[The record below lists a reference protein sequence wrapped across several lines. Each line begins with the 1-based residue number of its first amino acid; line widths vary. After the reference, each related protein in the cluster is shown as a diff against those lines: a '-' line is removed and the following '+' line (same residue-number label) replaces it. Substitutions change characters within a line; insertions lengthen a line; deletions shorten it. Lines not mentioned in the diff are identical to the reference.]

1 MPKKPTKKAVEKKK
15 PSKTQTRNAVGLGK
29 ATARN
34 AVGLG
39 KASAKTNV
47 VVKIDQRK
55 TTTARK
61 PSAPQQRNA
70 PSTVVIQ
77 GSAPQSFYP
86 VYQPSAPALSGPV
99 MTAEMVK
106 SIAREV
112 FPGEAH
118 KIGIKPALTKNNLE
132 SAAHFS
138 IYPDWETVS
147 SLSDARQSGGLS
159 AFEPT
164 FSWKS
169 NSEYPEESSYNL
181 SVPISS
187 SRSTLTGVMSSGQS
201 VPTWAKLPSAPSSKA
216 PSVVS
221 SKAPSVAS
229 SKAPSVVS
237 SKAPSVAQDQA
248 KGSDFTGT
256 AFAVASSKAP
266 SVASAAAAPAVV
278 LPEEEPKKLPIIP
291 TGNKI
296 TIKTPAKRPPIK
308 IGPEIPDDEVSVY
321 SSASSARQRAEEDL
335 AQRQATEAMIISKKE
350 AYFDGLNEEEL
361 TRYGRAN
368 GMSPIDAQKKLKKR
382 LNDRGIK
389 ATDSDFA
396 KREASLDILQR
407 AEKKS
412 GMR

>member
-1 MPKKPTKKAVEKKK
+1 MPKKPTKKAAEKKK

-29 ATARN
+29 ATA
-34 AVGLG
+34 

-61 PSAPQQRNA
+61 PSAPQQKA

-86 VYQPSAPALSGPV
+86 VYQPTFQAPAQPT

-118 KIGIKPALTKNNLE
+118 KIGIKPALTQRNLE
-132 SAAHFS
+132 SIGYQS
-138 IYPDWETVS
+138 IYPDWESMSAISEPTFVS
-147 SLSDARQSGGLS
+147 KKSSVSQAQSQNAS
-159 AFEPT
+159 AFESKAPGFAFVQDDT
-164 FSWKS
+164 FTNVS
-169 NSEYPEESSYNL
+169 
-181 SVPISS
+181 
-187 SRSTLTGVMSSGQS
+187 
-201 VPTWAKLPSAPSSKA
+201 PSSKA
-216 PSVVS
+216 PS
-221 SKAPSVAS
+221 
-229 SKAPSVVS
+229 
-237 SKAPSVAQDQA
+237 
-248 KGSDFTGT
+248 
-256 AFAVASSKAP
+256 
-266 SVASAAAAPAVV
+266 APAVV

-296 TIKTPAKRPPIK
+296 TIKTPGERPPIK
-308 IGPEIPDDEVSVY
+308 IGTEIPDDELSVY
-321 SSASSARQRAEEDL
+321 SSARQRAEEDL

>member
-15 PSKTQTRNAVGLGK
+15 PSKTQTK
-29 ATARN
+29 ATA
-34 AVGLG
+34 

-77 GSAPQSFYP
+77 GSAPQPFYP
-86 VYQPSAPALSGPV
+86 VYQPTFQAPAQPT

-118 KIGIKPALTKNNLE
+118 KIGIKPALTQRNLE
-132 SAAHFS
+132 SIGYQS
-138 IYPDWETVS
+138 IYPDWESMSSISEPTFVS
-147 SLSDARQSGGLS
+147 KKSSVSQAQSQNAQGPQGPAGTASAAGSAFAS
-159 AFEPT
+159 AFESKAPGYAFVQDDT
-164 FSWKS
+164 FTNVS
-169 NSEYPEESSYNL
+169 
-181 SVPISS
+181 
-187 SRSTLTGVMSSGQS
+187 
-201 VPTWAKLPSAPSSKA
+201 PSSKA
-216 PSVVS
+216 
-221 SKAPSVAS
+221 
-229 SKAPSVVS
+229 
-237 SKAPSVAQDQA
+237 
-248 KGSDFTGT
+248 T
-256 AFAVASSKAP
+256 

-296 TIKTPAKRPPIK
+296 TIKTPGERPPIK
-308 IGPEIPDDEVSVY
+308 IGTEIPDDELSVY
-321 SSASSARQRAEEDL
+321 SSARQRAEEDL